1 MSLTISDFQPL
12 VGQSFDVPRYDN
24 GEVHTTLTL
33 RKVDSI
39 GNAHPHRSEPF
50 SLVFDGPSES
60 ALDQG
65 TFILRHSGLGDHDI
79 FLVPVSEANG
89 TRQYQ
94 AIFN

>member
-1 MSLTISDFQPL
+1 MVLTISDFQPL
-12 VGQSFDVPRYDN
+12 VGEAFDVPRYDN

-39 GNAHPHRSEPF
+39 GRAHPGRTEPF

-65 TFILRHSGLGDHDI
+65 TFTLRHSRLGEHDI
-79 FLVPVSEANG
+79 FLVPVAESNG
-89 TRQYQ
+89 TREYQ